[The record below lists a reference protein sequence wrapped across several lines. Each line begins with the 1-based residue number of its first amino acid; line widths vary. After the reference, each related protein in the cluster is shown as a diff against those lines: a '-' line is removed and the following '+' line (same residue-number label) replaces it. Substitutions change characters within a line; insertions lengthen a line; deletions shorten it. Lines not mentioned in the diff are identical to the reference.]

1 MPGFLRIHG
10 DRGSLQ
16 LSPAYNYTATH
27 LTSLGGAQHVDAA
40 TPGND
45 DSYQFKLEAEH
56 FAECVRTGAEPN
68 TPGEE
73 GLNDMLAIEAIYKAA
88 GTPIA

>member
-16 LSPAYNYTATH
+16 LSPAFNYTGTH
-27 LTSLGGAQHVDAA
+27 LTSLSGREHVDTAS
-40 TPGND
+40 PEND
-45 DSYQFKLEAEH
+45 DSYQFKLEAEY
-56 FAECVRTGAEPN
+56 FANCVRTAAEPK

-73 GLNDMLAIEAIYKAA
+73 GLKDILAIEAIYKAA

>member
-10 DRGSLQ
+10 DKGALE
-16 LSPAYNYTATH
+16 LAPAYNYDGVH
-27 LTSLGGAQHVDAA
+27 LVSLGGDYVDI
-40 TPGND
+40 TSQG
-45 DSYQFKLEAEH
+45 DSVMHFVLEAEH
-56 FAECVRTGAEPN
+56 FANCIRTGATPR

-73 GLNDMLAIEAIYKAA
+73 GLHDMLAIEAIYKAA